1 MELKINIDDEVKCMK
16 KSDFVAGKHVV
27 QYRDGCFRFVGKYG
41 TLLDDMGHS
50 MHTLHS
56 YDERLRAKNG
66 MKTVDIVAVYE
77 LNEVWKREEP
87 TMAITEDEKTILRN
101 LPANYE
107 WIARDEDSRLYI
119 YQDKPEKCEN
129 AWMGKLDPRSLE
141 VLSHLFLMV
150 KWEDDK
156 PWKIEDL
163 LKLEVKKDG

>member
-1 MELKINIDDEVKCMK
+1 MK

-66 MKTVDIVAVYE
+66 MTTVDIVAVYE

-87 TMAITEDEKTILRN
+87 TITEDEKTILRN
-101 LPANYE
+101 LLGKYE
-107 WIARDEDSRLYI
+107 WIARDESDVLYI
-119 YQDKPEKCEN
+119 YHNKPKKKEFTWVVESGSRC
-129 AWMGKLDPRSLE
+129 LDLFD
-141 VLSHLFLMV
+141 HLFKMV
-150 KWEDDK
+150 QWEDDE
-156 PWKIEDL
+156 PWKVEDL
-163 LKLEVKKDG
+163 LKLDVKESE